1 MCDKIFEKTRI
12 THFFL
17 KFFEVHFTTLRRT
30 TEKRKNFRRNFPRIR
45 WMAPFRNLNE
55 RIKTTFW
62 TQQTKKLIETKLIWS
77 SSRHHFNKFYSLIH
91 GTSNLFWF
99 CKIVEK
105 ECSSHSNRFI
115 RENSFYICSAVLN
128 ETLNSAPELIDDF
141 AKLIYKGLS
150 DNWSQVRMSSSA
162 AGRKRINLF
171 FNVNYENT
179 EILTN
184 PRIQPRYS

>member
-1 MCDKIFEKTRI
+1 
-12 THFFL
+12 
-17 KFFEVHFTTLRRT
+17 
-30 TEKRKNFRRNFPRIR
+30 
-45 WMAPFRNLNE
+45 MAPFRNLNE

-62 TQQTKKLIETKLIWS
+62 TQQTKKLIETKFIWS
-77 SSRHHFNKFYSLIH
+77 SSRHHFNKFYSMIH
-91 GTSNLFWF
+91 GAWNLCWSIFNNDF
-99 CKIVEK
+99 VKLLKK

-162 AGRKRINLF
+162 AGRKRVNFGSLVDSKIPNFLE
-171 FNVNYENT
+171 FNYAGYHEMPQKACERCIFHVMPYAFYFEMPQIRT
-179 EILTN
+179 I
-184 PRIQPRYS
+184 SFSVDFSF